1 MEVEIDLIERKQK
14 NKSTTS
20 ALRRSGQIP
29 CVIYSKGQIGET
41 FSIPKVAFEEVV
53 RRLEMGFLS
62 TTIFNLKT
70 AAGKKRRAIVRE
82 IQYKPT
88 TYEVSHIDFLELIP
102 DHKIEMKV
110 PLTCLGEADCVGVKA
125 GGYLRRVKESI
136 TIRCLPKDIPTHFEV
151 DISDVDIRQAK
162 TVADLKSVPKGIDI
176 RLPQNQVIATVMK

>member
-29 CVIYSKGQIGET
+29 CVIYSKGHSGEM
-41 FSIPKVAFEEVV
+41 FSISKVAFEEVV

-62 TTIFNLKT
+62 TTIFNLKI
-70 AAGKKRRAIVRE
+70 AGKKRRAIVRE

-102 DHKIEMKV
+102 DHKIELKV
-110 PLTCLGEADCVGVKA
+110 PLQCLGEADCVGIKA

-136 TIRCLPKDIPTHFEV
+136 TIRCLPKDIPTHFEIN
-151 DISDVDIRQAK
+151 ISDLDIRQAK
-162 TVADLKSVPKGIDI
+162 TIADLKSVPKAIDI